1 MERCEQLLPEEVL
14 ARATLVGS
22 EYAWPLTDI
31 PMVIEAAKIANLLN
45 IGGQLQFR
53 GPEIGIWECYWVE
66 VDTYKEIDPN
76 LPWTERVSAAANVA
90 LSQFKHICAKYDF
103 IAEVRS
109 GFAKHLA
116 AFEAQGGNVDKALC
130 FVWYVEGQHGR
141 TLSAK

>member
-76 LPWTERVSAAANVA
+76 LPWTERVSALG
-90 LSQFKHICAKYDF
+90 LSS
-103 IAEVRS
+103 RS
-109 GFAKHLA
+109 KQRSRRQSQASRGMRCKEH
-116 AFEAQGGNVDKALC
+116 
-130 FVWYVEGQHGR
+130 
-141 TLSAK
+141 TS